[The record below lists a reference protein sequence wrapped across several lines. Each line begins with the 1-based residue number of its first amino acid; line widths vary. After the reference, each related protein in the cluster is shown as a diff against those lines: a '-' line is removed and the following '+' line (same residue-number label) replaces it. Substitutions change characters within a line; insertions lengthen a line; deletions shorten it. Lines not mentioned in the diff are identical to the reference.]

1 MDKYLSSASDSNET
15 QPNLEC
21 IIGTKPKDQ
30 EGTKPSVEEYVLDG
44 VLEETVANYNDFI
57 LSKRRMWRVP
67 EKELKV
73 YLVKN
78 KVIPHVCKICKCEP
92 TWRKKPLELILD
104 RINND
109 QLDNDIDNL
118 RFLCPNCYSQV
129 KKKTTIFEKNLSAKM
144 IKCEKCGKRIKYK
157 TFSMNK
163 QTNIERLCKPCLEQ
177 ERIEAKLNKRSSYP
191 RNKEI

>member
-21 IIGTKPKDQ
+21 IIGTKPKVQ
-30 EGTKPSVEEYVLDG
+30 EGTEPSVEEYVLDG

-177 ERIEAKLNKRSSYP
+177 ERIEAKLNKRNNYP